1 MRRLNSLFLTLFTL
15 FFLAGCGTKTKIDL
29 YQYKDVSSIS
39 IVDEMKADFKVKRPS
54 LNPNIT
60 VDSGQWGDYEGILKD
75 YFLVYNNE
83 KQVFKLDQNG
93 SFHLKLT
100 LHNISSRQKFTPSQY
115 VERKRVI
122 KTDKGS
128 YVKDESYYTDPYW
141 TYTIQ
146 TALVGELTSPNGDKR
161 FFHSD
166 DESSYSI
173 TGKYMSGIERYRYV
187 ESIQYNLNRIFKQIA
202 NDVAPEGLVV
212 SKKVSVKD
220 SDEMI
225 FLINMG
231 KNEGLYE
238 SQKVVLYKE
247 VIFKDEIEAKTIT
260 NKVRIGTA
268 TVSNQIMANYAWIV
282 MDDEDHNRVI
292 EVGDLVLPRY

>member
-1 MRRLNSLFLTLFTL
+1 MRRLNSLVLTIFTL
-15 FFLAGCGTKTKIDL
+15 FFLVGCSTKTKIDL
-29 YQYKDVSSIS
+29 YKYKDVSTVT
-39 IVDEMKADFKVKRPS
+39 IVDEMKADFKVKRPF
-54 LNPNIT
+54 LNPNI
-60 VDSGQWGDYEGILKD
+60 VVESGQWGDYEGILKD

-83 KQVFKLDQNG
+83 KQVFKLDPNG
-93 SFHLKLT
+93 SYHLKLT

-115 VERKRVI
+115 VQRKRVI

-146 TALVGELTSPNGDKR
+146 TSLVGELTSSGGEKK

-173 TGKYMSGIERYRYV
+173 TGKYKSGIERYRYV

-212 SKKVSVKD
+212 SKKVSIKD

-238 SQKVVLYKE
+238 SQKVILYKE
-247 VIFKDEIEAKTIT
+247 VILKDEIEAKTIT

-268 TVSNQIMANYAWIV
+268 TVSNQIMESYAWIV
-282 MDDEDHNRVI
+282 MDDEDHNSVI

>member
-1 MRRLNSLFLTLFTL
+1 MRRLNSLLLTIFTL
-15 FFLAGCGTKTKIDL
+15 FFLAGCSTKTKIDL
-29 YQYKDVSSIS
+29 YQYKDVSAVS

-54 LNPNIT
+54 LNPNIA
-60 VDSGQWGDYEGILKD
+60 VESGQWGDYEGILKD

-93 SFHLKLT
+93 SYRLKLT
-100 LHNISSRQKFTPSQY
+100 LHNISSREKFTPPQY
-115 VERKRVI
+115 VERKRII

-146 TALVGELTSPNGDKR
+146 TALVGELTSISGEKKY
-161 FFHSD
+161 FHSD

-173 TGKYMSGIERYRYV
+173 TGKYKSGIERYRYV

-212 SKKVSVKD
+212 SKKVSIKD

-238 SQKVVLYKE
+238 SQKVILYKE

-260 NKVRIGTA
+260 NKVLIGTA
-268 TVSNQIMANYAWIV
+268 TVSNQIMGNYAWIV
-282 MDDEDHNRVI
+282 MDDEDHNSVI